1 MARIKWKEKG
11 KQFFFTKNIKSIIA
25 DFSTN
30 IQIISFPTVNRSK
43 TIVCDSFLKE
53 SSWLESSKYSCRMQK
68 GHRHL
73 CQQSIT
79 NNRYN
84 EYEINDL
91 TCSLNLDFPSY
102 LFRDGLPE
110 IQSMRKNDLFSSQSK
125 IRINRVIVVIGQ
137 TSEIPPFPDR
147 FTCR

>member
-1 MARIKWKEKG
+1 
-11 KQFFFTKNIKSIIA
+11 
-25 DFSTN
+25 
-30 IQIISFPTVNRSK
+30 
-43 TIVCDSFLKE
+43 
-53 SSWLESSKYSCRMQK
+53 MQK

>member
-1 MARIKWKEKG
+1 
-11 KQFFFTKNIKSIIA
+11 
-25 DFSTN
+25 
-30 IQIISFPTVNRSK
+30 
-43 TIVCDSFLKE
+43 
-53 SSWLESSKYSCRMQK
+53 MQK

-73 CQQSIT
+73 CQKSIT

-110 IQSMRKNDLFSSQSK
+110 IQSMRKNDIFSSQSK